1 MLQEYSHCC
10 THSPYFIWQRRSA
23 TSALE
28 VYPSVCVTGLQLAE
42 FLLRDDISRPSSCR
56 SVVIDGKECPVG
68 YWQSSIKEVI
78 QHYLLEFP
86 GNVKRSYIYA
96 HIPKNFRSNTMLAG
110 LCNLCEDY
118 GYSNFANLKAFVQK
132 LGADC
137 PQQEFG
143 GTVKKIINRSS
154 KIPQD
159 KIFT

>member
-1 MLQEYSHCC
+1 MPGTLLAKFNKRG
-10 THSPYFIWQRRSA
+10 HSA
-23 TSALE
+23 
-28 VYPSVCVTGLQLAE
+28 
-42 FLLRDDISRPSSCR
+42 
-56 SVVIDGKECPVG
+56 
-68 YWQSSIKEVI
+68 
-78 QHYLLEFP
+78 LLEFP
-86 GNVKRSYIYA
+86 GNVKRSYIYG